1 LILLF
6 AVECGVWRCLE
17 ERRRKESSSK
27 LGGGSPNL
35 STFGAL
41 KTPSITSFKGL

>member
-1 LILLF
+1 MW
-6 AVECGVWRCLE
+6 GLE
-17 ERRRKESSSK
+17 KSGGEGRKESSSK

-41 KTPSITSFKGL
+41 KTSRVTSFKGL